1 VASSTLEKVIY
12 GRDAELAVLRDLVSE
27 ARTGSSA
34 SVLVEGEPGIGKTAL
49 LDMVR
54 GSAEGMRVLSATGV
68 EAEADLPFGTT
79 HQLLR
84 PVIGLSDSIPE
95 PQADAL
101 RGALGLA
108 DPTDHDRFLVAA
120 AVLSILGEAARER
133 GLVCLVDDAQ
143 WIDDASADALVFA
156 ARRMSGERVLMVTA
170 ARPGPST
177 DRWAPLRRRIG
188 LTGLTATEAVALVG
202 AHASAAP
209 SESVGSRLV
218 EATRGNPLALVE
230 LAGLLT
236 AEQLAGNSPLP
247 DPLPLTAGLEHAFL
261 EQVRR
266 LPSDVQILL
275 LVTALDSTGRLDTV
289 LAAARLLDVDEA
301 ALHEA
306 ESSSL
311 LDVDGAEVRLRHPLI
326 RSTIVA
332 GSSSTQRRR
341 VHLMLSEVLTP
352 DDVDRSA
359 WHRAA
364 ATLGPDETIAA
375 QLDDAAVRAL
385 SRSAQSAA
393 AAAYERA
400 AELTPL
406 PADRGRRLLAAAR
419 ASWLGARPDRA
430 IAAVM
435 AARTLL
441 EDPLQ
446 QAELAR
452 LHGIIEW
459 QRGVCTEASSILL
472 EGAQIAASNGEARLA
487 LTMLVEAGQA
497 AGYAGDMET
506 LQVAGRL
513 ADDIDPA
520 GEPSAVFAKDLALG
534 FSEMVTGNGATG
546 ATLLSRALDW
556 AETTHDSAQLIL
568 ASSAAFWLGNTGAA
582 SRLADRAVRT
592 ARVADLVGSLPHALE
607 YYSLAERLLG
617 HFDIAAASASE
628 GLELARD
635 TGQLCSVV
643 QHLSTL
649 ATVSAVRGEAGEC
662 EQLAEECLALAV
674 PRRLLVSTYYARHAQ
689 ALSALFRGEYAEA
702 LRRLLELKEL
712 PTFDWYAVPDLVEAA
727 HRCGQPDTA
736 REAISWMEP
745 WATDASSPG
754 ATALLLRCRAITSAD
769 DEAGSLFEAAASDHP
784 DAMVLERGRTEL
796 LYGEWLRRQRR
807 KSEARA
813 RLHSALTLFR
823 SIGAEPLARR
833 ARAELRA
840 AGEADARA
848 DGSSMPALTAQEL
861 QVALLVAQGAS
872 NREVATRLF
881 ISPRTVEYHLYK
893 IYPKL
898 GVVSRTD
905 LVRHMATSGLQ
916 LTE

>member
-1 VASSTLEKVIY
+1 MIY
-12 GRDAELAVLRDLVSE
+12 GRDAELALLQDLVSE
-27 ARTGSSA
+27 ARTGSST
-34 SVLVEGEPGIGKTAL
+34 SVLLEGEPGIGKTAL

-54 GSAEGMRVLSATGV
+54 GSADGMRVLSATGV
-68 EAEADLPFGTT
+68 EAEADLPFATA

-84 PVIGLSDSIPE
+84 PVIGLTASIPE
-95 PQADAL
+95 PQAEAL

-108 DPTDHDRFLVAA
+108 HERAHDRFLVAA
-120 AVLSILGEAARER
+120 AMLSILGEAAGER
-133 GLVCLVDDAQ
+133 GLICLVDDAQ
-143 WIDDASADALVFA
+143 WIDDASTDALVFA
-156 ARRMSGERVLMVTA
+156 ARRMSGERVLIVTA

-177 DRWAPLRRRIG
+177 DRWAPLRRRIS
-188 LTGLTATEAVALVG
+188 LTGLTASEAVALVA

-209 SESVGSRLV
+209 SDSVGPRLV
-218 EATRGNPLALVE
+218 EATQGNPLALVE

-236 AEQLAGNSPLP
+236 ADQLAGRSPLP

-275 LVTALDSTGRLDTV
+275 LVTALESTGRLDTV
-289 LAAARLLDVDEA
+289 LAAARLLDVDET

-311 LDVDGAEVRLRHPLI
+311 LDVHGAEVGLRHPLV

-341 VHLMLSEVLTP
+341 VHLMLSEVLAP
-352 DDVDRSA
+352 DDADRST

-400 AELTPL
+400 ADLTPS

-419 ASWLGARPDRA
+419 ASWLGARPERA
-430 IAAVM
+430 VAAIT

-441 EDPLQ
+441 EDPVQ

-452 LHGIIEW
+452 LHGIVEW
-459 QRGVCTEASSILL
+459 QRGVCTDASSILL
-472 EGAQIAASNGEARLA
+472 EGAQFAANAEDVQLA

-513 ADDIDPA
+513 ANDIDPDGDPA
-520 GEPSAVFAKDLALG
+520 AAFAKDLAQG
-534 FSEMVTGNGATG
+534 FSEMVAGNGAYG

-556 AETTHDSAQLIL
+556 AETTQDSAQLIL
-568 ASSAAFWLGNTGAA
+568 ASSAAFWLGDTGAA
-582 SRLADRAVRT
+582 SRLAERAVRT

-617 HFDIAAASASE
+617 HYEIAAASATE

-649 ATVSAVRGEAGEC
+649 AMVSAVRGEAREC
-662 EQLAEECLALAV
+662 ERLAEECVALAG
-674 PRRLLVSTYYARHAQ
+674 PRHLLVSTYYAGHAQ

-702 LRRLLELKEL
+702 LRRLLELKDL

-727 HRCGQPDTA
+727 DRCGEPDTA
-736 REAISWMEP
+736 LEAISWMEP
-745 WATDASSPG
+745 WVTGASSPG
-754 ATALLLRCRAITSAD
+754 ATALLARCRAITST
-769 DEAGSLFEAAASDHP
+769 DEEAEPLFEAAAMDHP
-784 DAMVLERGRTEL
+784 DAMALERGRSEL
-796 LYGEWLRRQRR
+796 LYGQWLRRKRR

-813 RLHSALTLFR
+813 RLHSALNLFQ

-833 ARAELRA
+833 AQAELRA
-840 AGEADARA
+840 AGDTGRHAY
-848 DGSSMPALTAQEL
+848 GSSVPGLTAQEL
-861 QVALLVAQGAS
+861 QVALLVAEGAS

-905 LVRHMATSGLQ
+905 LVRHMTTSGRQ

>member
-1 VASSTLEKVIY
+1 MASSTLEKVIY
-12 GRDAELAVLRDLVSE
+12 GRDAELALLRDLVSE

-54 GSAEGMRVLSATGV
+54 GSADSMRVLSATGV
-68 EAEADLPFGTT
+68 EAEADLPFATT

-108 DPTDHDRFLVAA
+108 DPTEHDRFLVAA

-133 GLVCLVDDAQ
+133 GVVCLVDDAQ

-177 DRWAPLRRRIG
+177 ARWAPLRRRIG

-218 EATRGNPLALVE
+218 EATQGNPLALVE

-236 AEQLAGNSPLP
+236 AEQLAGNTPLP

-266 LPSDVQILL
+266 LPSEVQILL
-275 LVTALDSTGRLDTV
+275 LVSALDSTGRLDTV

-311 LDVDGAEVRLRHPLI
+311 LDVDGAEVRLRHPLV

-352 DDVDRSA
+352 DNADRSA

-400 AELTPL
+400 AQLTPS

-430 IAAVM
+430 TAAVM

-689 ALSALFRGEYAEA
+689 ALSALFRGEYGDA

-754 ATALLLRCRAITSAD
+754 ATALLMRCRAITSAD
-769 DEAGSLFEAAASDHP
+769 DEAESLFEGAAGDHP
-784 DAMVLERGRTEL
+784 DAMALERGRTEL
-796 LYGEWLRRQRR
+796 LYGEWLRRKRR

>member
-1 VASSTLEKVIY
+1 MASSTLEKVIY
-12 GRDAELAVLRDLVSE
+12 GRDAELALLRDLVSE

-54 GSAEGMRVLSATGV
+54 GSADSMRVLSATGV
-68 EAEADLPFGTT
+68 EAEADLPFATT

-108 DPTDHDRFLVAA
+108 DPTEHDRFLVAA

-133 GLVCLVDDAQ
+133 GVVCLVDDAQ

-177 DRWAPLRRRIG
+177 ARWAPLRRRIG

-218 EATRGNPLALVE
+218 EATQGNPLALVE

-266 LPSDVQILL
+266 LPSEVQILL
-275 LVTALDSTGRLDTV
+275 LVSALDSTGRLDTV

-311 LDVDGAEVRLRHPLI
+311 LDVDGAEVRLRHPLV

-352 DDVDRSA
+352 DNADRSA

-400 AELTPL
+400 AELTPS

-430 IAAVM
+430 TAAVM

-568 ASSAAFWLGNTGAA
+568 ASSAALWLGNTGAA

-617 HFDIAAASASE
+617 HFDVAAASASE

-689 ALSALFRGEYAEA
+689 ALSALFRGEYGDA

-754 ATALLLRCRAITSAD
+754 ATALLMRCRAITSAD
-769 DEAGSLFEAAASDHP
+769 DEAGSLFEAAAGDHP
-784 DAMVLERGRTEL
+784 DAMALERGRTEL
-796 LYGEWLRRQRR
+796 LYGEWLRRKRR
-807 KSEARA
+807 KSEARG